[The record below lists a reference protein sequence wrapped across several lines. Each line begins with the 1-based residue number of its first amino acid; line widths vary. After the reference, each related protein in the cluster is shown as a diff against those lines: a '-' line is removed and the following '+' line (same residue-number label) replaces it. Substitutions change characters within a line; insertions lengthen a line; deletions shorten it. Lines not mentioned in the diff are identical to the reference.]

1 MHVFSKIHKFPI
13 QLCFISIMKLKYIHI
28 STQNW
33 HASILAHTRS
43 CHKQIQSV
51 CDWRI
56 TPPPLTW
63 GMWELSWELWNTSL
77 VLGAHHRRCPWPL
90 DCPMWHSFLLSLLG
104 FPGDEW
110 PEIIKFNIY
119 LYNQWWRQFYK
130 FQNILAL
137 LKSIASNNKKAYIEE
152 KLVHVLKTTVII
164 KDTYFTA

>member
-56 TPPPLTW
+56 TPPPLPEECGSYPENYGTPLLYW
-63 GMWELSWELWNTSL
+63 VPIIEDVPDHSTVRCDTASCSRCWDSQVMNGLKSL
-77 VLGAHHRRCPWPL
+77 NSIFTCTTN
-90 DCPMWHSFLLSLLG
+90 D
-104 FPGDEW
+104 GDNF
-110 PEIIKFNIY
+110 INFKIY
-119 LYNQWWRQFYK
+119 LR
-130 FQNILAL
+130 
-137 LKSIASNNKKAYIEE
+137 IASNNKKAYIEE